1 MDVCHR
7 VNTDKLLKLDPPP
20 VFKFFRQN
28 IVEQICY
35 FIYQEIQ
42 PNQEYELWLDILFKH
57 TPSKYCET
65 LYKAKCSQ
73 TELLHYISIKLALK
87 ITILQNS
94 KVIKVCPTVPCSL
107 HEKHSKKCSLMTVMY
122 NSYLTHIHNCYEK
135 YIFIFQKGKNHGLYL
150 LKNEPDFPILSTNI
164 QPKPLDEIETI
175 FMEKY
180 NIPKFSLLNQL
191 STDPLKNQDVSVE
204 IFAADSLFTG
214 NVDNIHHLGN
224 FLFF

>member
-1 MDVCHR
+1 MDVCHL

-107 HEKHSKKCSLMTVMY
+107 HEKHSKKCSLMTIMY

-135 YIFIFQKGKNHGLYL
+135 YIFIFQKGKSFSISSGITYPPVFSSSISENASNGIITTASVLP
-150 LKNEPDFPILSTNI
+150 KNFFPR
-164 QPKPLDEIETI
+164 Q
-175 FMEKY
+175 
-180 NIPKFSLLNQL
+180 
-191 STDPLKNQDVSVE
+191 
-204 IFAADSLFTG
+204 
-214 NVDNIHHLGN
+214 
-224 FLFF
+224 